1 MASASEFSPNMRI
14 FIPGVHYK
22 QCNLGD
28 LNDNLDF
35 CEVKSFETK
44 PIEGVPFNRVTL
56 EVEFDDTPESLEIQ
70 KQIRDQSTQFRINLE
85 GGKYWILLENKH
97 KDSVKEPSAEPLTLV
112 PKIDDSQSF
121 PTLTPAS
128 STSSKKSQQMPT
140 QQQQMPT
147 QQQQMPTQQQQFNPQ
162 HQQFPQQQQQFNPH
176 QQQFNPQ
183 HQQFPQ
189 QQQFY
194 PQQQQFYPQ
203 QQQFNPQQQQFN
215 PHQPQFNPHQQTPSQ
230 EILSENHMLQ
240 RLNKGQDAEIKRL
253 WVQLNK
259 VSSELNELKKQKF
272 SSDSRLKTSY
282 SAAVVSTPEKL
293 DFAEPVETG
302 SE

>member
-1 MASASEFSPNMRI
+1 MASSSKFSPI
-14 FIPGVHYK
+14 TSLFVPGVHHK
-22 QCNLGD
+22 QCNLGYFSNI
-28 LNDNLDF
+28 LE
-35 CEVKSFETK
+35 EVCSVGSFETK

-70 KQIRDQSTQFRINLE
+70 KQIRNQSTQFRINLE

-183 HQQFPQ
+183 
-189 QQQFY
+189 
-194 PQQQQFYPQ
+194 QQQFYPQ
-203 QQQFNPQQQQFN
+203 QQQFNPQQQQFYPQQQQFN

>member
-1 MASASEFSPNMRI
+1 MASSSKFSSI
-14 FIPGVHYK
+14 TSLFVPGVHHK
-22 QCNLGD
+22 QCNRGYFNNILE
-28 LNDNLDF
+28 
-35 CEVKSFETK
+35 EVCSVRSFETK

-70 KQIRDQSTQFRINLE
+70 KQIRNQSTQFRINLE

-147 QQQQMPTQQQQFNPQ
+147 QQQQ
-162 HQQFPQQQQQFNPH
+162 
-176 QQQFNPQ
+176 FNPQ

-194 PQQQQFYPQ
+194 PQQQQFNPQQQQFYPQ

>member
-1 MASASEFSPNMRI
+1 MASSSKFSPI
-14 FIPGVHYK
+14 TSLFVPGVHHK
-22 QCNLGD
+22 QCNRGYFNNILE
-28 LNDNLDF
+28 
-35 CEVKSFETK
+35 EVCSVRSFETK

-70 KQIRDQSTQFRINLE
+70 KQIRNQSTQFRINLE

-162 HQQFPQQQQQFNPH
+162 HQQFPQQQQQF
-176 QQQFNPQ
+176 
-183 HQQFPQ
+183 
-189 QQQFY
+189 